1 MKATSTL
8 LFIVIA
14 AFCFT
19 SCGAKKTSATF
30 EVSTSALNVS
40 NTSYNGG
47 LVIMGSSDLGSF
59 TIPIPKNYSG
69 SGGSGDKV
77 TLDLPRASWTFS
89 AIGWDGNIFEGNS
102 KCGSQTVDLNS
113 DEQTVNLQINPAK
126 CETQADVF
134 GSSIYRS
141 GDAFLNFEI
150 ITCGWLY
157 EADGQTPVSN
167 ETGNS
172 FCNSTSYVDGKY
184 KNWAK
189 SVKVEVPKSINGVNS
204 PGIQRCLA
212 SGSDGLFTSPFK
224 LPSKGVPFVI
234 TLYNQ
239 TGCLSEDNVISKFE
253 FSGGFDTVN
262 SDFDSVLNKD
272 SYAMRLFLPS
282 YDIRR
287 GYSSF
292 EKPNP
297 ILCNGSPCLS
307 PPTVI
312 PLGKDRFI
320 RSGSEFVVTATPTV
334 NQSCNKLTGVTS
346 SVVSGNP
353 AIQPAPTLANIR
365 SNCEM
370 KNGQMILRLEFTSL
384 NGTNPQLDL
393 TFDGGSAISL
403 TLATNNS
410 YDAFQLGFETIGFQV
425 FPAPNANVRDSFRA
439 FFDNP
444 EESGLLTQ
452 VRELL
457 GPEGAGGVLG
467 PGLTCSTAQAVKFVT
482 FQDEGVK
489 KTYKVE
495 ISDAGETPKV
505 SAFQAD
511 AAVPENDSFD
521 KKISISRKIGSNN
534 FLPEMSLHFNCYY
547 SVGRFQSFKDKDGKI
562 EKRLLEWNTQS
573 PSTSRVKEIR
583 YEEEKTNGVVDRTIS
598 NVRYVWSPND
608 ALKVYARTYSLETER
623 NGDKF
628 DYHAWTSQLNVS
640 SGSPGFRYLSGT
652 ASSTNTILD
661 PSGETTLFTSA
672 QSTPTNLCIPKD
684 AFEATG
690 TCSNLPTTFVTDPN
704 SAPGAVPSS
713 TVQTLFNAL

>member
-30 EVSTSALNVS
+30 EVSTSALSVS
-40 NTSYNGG
+40 NTSFNGG
-47 LVIMGSSDLGSF
+47 LVIMGSSNLGSF

-89 AIGWDGNIFEGNS
+89 AIGWEGNIFQGNS
-102 KCGSQTVDLNS
+102 KCGSQTVDLDK
-113 DEQTVNLQINPAK
+113 DEQTINLNIDYAK
-126 CETQADVF
+126 CGTQADVF
-134 GSSIYRS
+134 GSSDYRS
-141 GDAFLNFEI
+141 GNAFLIFEV

-157 EADGQTPVSN
+157 EVDGDGLKTPVSHS
-167 ETGNS
+167 TANS
-172 FCNSTSYVDGKY
+172 FCNSTSAVDGKY

-204 PGIQRCLA
+204 PGMQQCLPTITGEGVFA
-212 SGSDGLFTSPFK
+212 SPFK

-234 TLYNQ
+234 TLYNRD
-239 TGCLSEDNVISKFE
+239 GCFSEDNVISKFE
-253 FSGGFDTVN
+253 FSGGFDTES
-262 SDFDSVLNKD
+262 SDFDSVLNKG
-272 SYAMRLFLPS
+272 SGKMRLFLPS
-282 YDIRR
+282 YEVRR

-297 ILCNGSPCLS
+297 ILCGVSPCLS
-307 PPTVI
+307 PPAAI
-312 PLGKDRFI
+312 PGGKDRFI

-334 NQSCNKLTGVTS
+334 NQSCSKLTGVTS
-346 SVVSGNP
+346 FV
-353 AIQPAPTLANIR
+353 IDPAPTLANIR
-365 SNCEM
+365 NNCEM
-370 KNGQMILRLEFTSL
+370 KNGQMIIRLNFSPSTGTAPRL
-384 NGTNPQLDL
+384 NL
-393 TFDGGSAISL
+393 TFEGGSAISL
-403 TLATNNS
+403 NLATNDS

-425 FPAPNANVRDSFRA
+425 FPAPNPNVRDSFRA
-439 FFDNP
+439 FFDYP

-467 PGLTCSTAQAVKFVT
+467 RGLTCSDAEAVKFVT

-495 ISDAGETPKV
+495 IGDAGETPQI

-511 AAVPENDSFD
+511 AAVQENDSFD

-534 FLPEMSLHFNCYY
+534 FLPEMSLHFNCDY

-562 EKRLLEWNTQS
+562 EKRLLEWNTED
-573 PSTSRVKEIR
+573 PTTSRVKEVR

-598 NVRYVWSPND
+598 DVRYVWSTNPQ
-608 ALKVYARTYSLETER
+608 KVYARTYSLETKR
-623 NGDKF
+623 NGNKF

-661 PSGETTLFTSA
+661 TSGETTLFTSA

-684 AFEATG
+684 AFETTG
-690 TCSNLPTTFVTDPN
+690 TCSNLQTTFVTDPN